1 MMERTTAITKPVYSR
16 RRLLAFSAAGG
27 ATAALAACGGSAVP
41 TTTPAPTVAAA
52 PTTAGVAATVA
63 GPAATATAV
72 PQSFGGA
79 ATAPAATT
87 AATTAPTVAAAAT
100 TGAAPTVAAAAPTTA
115 ATAAGAA
122 QPAKPANLADKQV
135 FRFATGPYSDG
146 LDPAIITD
154 PVVTISMFEGVINVN
169 PADNT
174 FEAAMA
180 ESYSSNADATVWTFK
195 IRPNLKWSDGMPL
208 TAKDFEYS
216 WRRVMDPA
224 TKSKYTSSLY
234 GIKNAKDVETG
245 KVPPDQLGVKAVND
259 TTFEVTL
266 NEPTPFFPLIA
277 STWTCLPTPQQAI
290 AKLGDKWTNGPNV
303 VSNGPFVLKE
313 WKQDQSLTFEPNPNY
328 FGTKPYLTQV
338 LATQYDDVL
347 AKGAQAYE
355 NNELDDAQ
363 VAAGDFDRVK
373 GNAALAKQLKAWPG
387 SSTYWYTLD
396 CTNKPTDDVKVRQA
410 LYLGFDRKTLIDT
423 VLKGYYTD
431 APTMLPPD
439 IPGYNPMAVLT
450 GGVEK
455 AKQLL
460 ADAGF
465 PNGQGFPTDF
475 TFVYSTGTAATQ
487 KPILEFLQGEYKKNL
502 GINVQISAME
512 TKAFS
517 QFRVDRQKGMKFNA
531 AQSNWGSDYGDPS
544 NWHNQLFAS
553 NAAYYGSHWKDD
565 AFDQLVA
572 KAKSTPD
579 KDARVKMYQQAEQ
592 IFVQSASH
600 MTLYH
605 GQSFFLSRPTLQG
618 VYHPPILGST
628 AKYKYIYYTK

>member
-1 MMERTTAITKPVYSR
+1 MAVERTMAFTKPMYSR
-16 RRLLAFSAAGG
+16 RRLLAFSAAGA
-27 ATAALAACGGSAVP
+27 ATAALAACGDNAVP
-41 TTTPAPTVAAA
+41 TTPAPTVAAA
-52 PTTAGVAATVA
+52 GAPTTVAGAPATVA
-63 GPAATATAV
+63 GPAATATVV

-79 ATAPAATT
+79 ATVP
-87 AATTAPTVAAAAT
+87 AATTAPTVAAAAAT
-100 TGAAPTVAAAAPTTA
+100 TAPTMAAAASAAPTTA
-115 ATAAGAA
+115 SAAVV
-122 QPAKPANLADKQV
+122 QPMKPANLADKQV

-195 IRPNLKWSDGMPL
+195 IRPGLKWSDGMPL
-208 TAKDFEYS
+208 TAKDFEYA

-234 GIKNAKDVETG
+234 GIKNGKEVEQG
-245 KVPPDQLGVKAVND
+245 KVPPDQLGVKAID
-259 TTFEVTL
+259 DRTFEVTL
-266 NEPTPFFPLIA
+266 AEPIPFFPLIA
-277 STWTCLPTPQQAI
+277 STWTCYPTPKQAI
-290 AKLGDKWTNGPNV
+290 DKLADKWANGPNV

-313 WKQDQSLTFEPNPNY
+313 WKPDQSLTFEPNPNY

-338 LATQYDDVL
+338 LVTQYDDLL
-347 AKGAQAYE
+347 AKGTPAYE

-373 GNAALAKQLKAWPG
+373 GNATLAKQLKPWPA
-387 SSTYWYTLD
+387 SYSYFYVLD
-396 CTNKPTDDVKVRQA
+396 CTNKPTDDVRVRQA
-410 LYLGFDRKTLIDT
+410 LYLGFGRKTLIET
-423 VLKGYYTD
+423 VLKNYYSD

-439 IPGYNPMAVLT
+439 IPGYNPMAALT

-460 ADAGF
+460 ADAGY
-465 PNGQGFPTDF
+465 PGGQGFPADF
-475 TFVYSTGTAATQ
+475 TFVYPTSVASTQ
-487 KPILEFLQGEYKKNL
+487 KPVLEYLQAEYKKNL
-502 GINVQISAME
+502 GINIQISTIDA
-512 TKAFS
+512 KANS
-517 QFRVDRQKGMKFNA
+517 QFRIDRTKGLKFNA
-531 AQSNWGSDYGDPS
+531 AYGNWGSDYGDPS

-579 KDARVKMYQQAEQ
+579 KDMRVKMYQQAEQ
-592 IFVQSASH
+592 MLIQSASH
-600 MTLYH
+600 MTLFH
-605 GQSFFLSRPTLQG
+605 GQFFFLSRPTLQG
-618 VYHPPILGST
+618 VYHPPILGAVPK
-628 AKYKYIYYTK
+628 AKYVYFTK